1 MRHLLLRLL
10 STRHSSLATRHY
22 LSHSPLAT
30 SLLAICSCLLASTA
44 TAEDRPSVLIVV
56 GAPGSPEY
64 GAQFRHWAEQWKLAT
79 RKAGVETTVIGE
91 SRAEEAGGADVERL
105 RAFLAARGGEG
116 DGRQPLWIVLIGH
129 GTYDG
134 REAKFN
140 LRGPD
145 VTDLQLSQWLA
156 PIHRPVAV
164 LDCSS
169 GSAPFL
175 NRLSGPNRVVVT
187 ATRSGNELNFA
198 RFGQYLAEAIVDPAA
213 DLDKDGQVSL
223 LEAFLTASKRVA
235 EYYRTHAQL
244 ATEHA
249 LLDDNGDRL
258 GTPADWFRG
267 VHATRRAKD
276 GAPLDGI
283 RAHQIHLLPSDRERN
298 MPEADRRR
306 RDQLELS
313 LAALRDQKDKLGEDE
328 YYSRLEKLMIEL
340 AGIYRK
346 MEAASANDHG
356 HTH

>member
-1 MRHLLLRLL
+1 MK
-10 STRHSSLATRHY
+10 T
-22 LSHSPLAT
+22 
-30 SLLAICSCLLASTA
+30 LLAICFCGLAA
-44 TAEDRPSVLIVV
+44 GAEDRPSVLIVV

-64 GAQFRHWAEQWKLAT
+64 GAQFRRWAEQWKLAAQ
-79 RKAGVETTVIGE
+79 KASAESTLIGE
-91 SRAEEAGGADVERL
+91 GEAEEAGASDLQRL
-105 RAFLAARGGEG
+105 RSLLAAKAG
-116 DGRQPLWIVLIGH
+116 DGRPPLWIVLIGH

-145 VTDLQLSQWLA
+145 VTDLQLSEWLA
-156 PIHRPVAV
+156 PIKRPVVV
-164 LDCSS
+164 LNCTS

-175 NRLSGPNRVVVT
+175 NRLSGPNRVIVT

-198 RFGQYLAEAIVDPAA
+198 RFGQFLAEAIVDPRA

-223 LEAFLTASKRVA
+223 LEAFLTSSKRVD
-235 EYYRTHAQL
+235 ESYRTHAQL

-267 VHATRRAKD
+267 VRATRRAKD

-283 RAHQIHLLPSDRERN
+283 RAHQIHLIPSDRERG
-298 MPEADRRR
+298 MVEADRQR

-313 LAALRDQKDKLGEDE
+313 LAALRDDKNKLSEDE
-328 YYSRLEKLMIEL
+328 YYGRLETLMVEL
-340 AGIYRK
+340 ASIYSK
-346 MEAASANDHG
+346 MQASSNAHR